1 MWTFCACPAWWWIPH
16 PHTSSQTQAYGVWL
30 KLLTDGRGKKGA
42 FFLTFAS
49 DGSKLDRYFRTLDAF
64 VRTFG
69 RRPDGLQQKKVR
81 LKKKRPLHVCIVW
94 ANLPR
99 NICHQNWSMH
109 SHVRNWV
116 LRPTLMRAK
125 MKEQSTP
132 KNQSKEDRNRGI
144 KHINENQCFEH
155 LFSCTFNYPK

>member
-1 MWTFCACPAWWWIPH
+1 MTETFDRWT
-16 PHTSSQTQAYGVWL
+16 
-30 KLLTDGRGKKGA
+30 GKKGCV

-81 LKKKRPLHVCIVW
+81 LKEKRPLHVCIVW

-99 NICHQNWSMH
+99 NICHQN
-109 SHVRNWV
+109 
-116 LRPTLMRAK
+116 
-125 MKEQSTP
+125 
-132 KNQSKEDRNRGI
+132 
-144 KHINENQCFEH
+144 
-155 LFSCTFNYPK
+155 